1 MNFAYWRTGAV
12 FRLRRAFVAVLALT
26 AVAIT
31 TGSGLAAQQ
40 TEKTPDPKK
49 AILLPEIV
57 VTARPI
63 LEETRLD
70 RLGGL
75 VTIMAPKQIS
85 DMNALD
91 LPSALRRLPGVVI
104 SRYDLVGG
112 YGGGD
117 GGAVYLR
124 GLGSGRPG
132 AEVSTLFDGIPRFV
146 GVWTHPIMDALSL
159 ESSGGIEVRK
169 SAQPVLQGNMAF
181 GTINLVP
188 LRRTTP
194 GYETSI
200 EGAFGRYNTSSGV
213 IRHGGNTGRF
223 DYYLSA
229 GRNQSDGQR
238 LRANGR
244 TESIYGRAGYQLAPG
259 WDWNLQFEHTDG
271 KDQDPGSTTDPWPVS
286 NPEFQ
291 VPTFRTDTKLYLAT
305 MSHRMGSA
313 TGAVKVYLE
322 DGHLDWL
329 QWDSPGGG
337 DPVTS
342 FTTMT
347 DYRNYGF
354 HFQESVP
361 LPAMAALTLGYD
373 QDFYGGKTWNKLSTG
388 NQPES
393 AHDFR
398 NRAPYL
404 ALTRTFPL
412 GHDPAGGWHLTP
424 SLGARYNDSRFFG
437 SDWGWQAGV
446 AAEQG
451 RTRLNIQH
459 SRAFNLPGVYVAAMY
474 DSWGRPN
481 EWKSLTPELL
491 DHNEV
496 GLRIRPHAKV
506 ELEINAFYDEVRSA
520 LRWVPPVIP
529 PPPPFQPPR
538 FDNDGRYINRGV
550 ETSLSAEAGPST
562 IFAGV
567 TLMHPTPKDLP
578 NAPDWAVT
586 AGVNSRPT
594 RALGLSLDAAWCDA
608 QYILNPRFA
617 APADYESPTAR
628 VDRHFVL
635 NGRVGYRLLSNGSR
649 PELFLA
655 CENLTGER
663 YQYRPGYPMPRQV
676 WMSGLKLDF

>member
-1 MNFAYWRTGAV
+1 MSFACLTGAV
-12 FRLRRAFVAVLALT
+12 PRVKLT
-26 AVAIT
+26 AVGSMSLVILVLV
-31 TGSGLAAQQ
+31 TGSGFAAES
-40 TEKTPDPKK
+40 TGKPRDPEKP
-49 AILLPEIV
+49 ILLPEVV
-57 VTARPI
+57 VTAARPI
-63 LEETRLD
+63 LEDTRLD

-75 VTIMAPKQIS
+75 VTVMSTRQIS

-169 SAQPVLQGNMAF
+169 GAQPVLQGNMAF
-181 GTINLVP
+181 GTVNLVP
-188 LRRTTP
+188 LRRTTT

-200 EGAFGRYNTSSGV
+200 EGALGRYETSSGAV
-213 IRHGGNTGRF
+213 RHGGRAGGF

-229 GRNQSDGQR
+229 GRNRSDGQR
-238 LRANGR
+238 DHASGR
-244 TESIYGRAGYQLAPG
+244 TESLYGRAGYQLAPG
-259 WDWNLQFEHTDG
+259 WDWNVQVEHTSG
-271 KDQDPGSTTDPWPVS
+271 KTEDPGSTSDPWPVS
-286 NPEFQ
+286 NPAFR
-291 VPTFRTDTKLYLAT
+291 VPTFRTDTELYLAT
-305 MSHRMGSA
+305 LSHRVGPVAGA
-313 TGAVKVYLE
+313 TKIYLE

-337 DPVTS
+337 QPVTS
-342 FTTMT
+342 FTTIT

-354 HFQESVP
+354 HIQESIP
-361 LPAMAALTLGYD
+361 LPSMVSLTMGYD
-373 QDFYGGKTWNKLSTG
+373 QDFYGGKSWSKMAAG
-388 NQPES
+388 NGPES
-393 AHDFR
+393 AHYFR

-404 ALTRTFPL
+404 AVTRPL
-412 GHDPAGGWHLTP
+412 LLGGDSTTGWRLTP
-424 SLGARYNDSRFFG
+424 SIGARYNDSRFFG
-437 SDWGWQAGV
+437 SDWGWQGGMAV
-446 AAEQG
+446 EHG
-451 RTRLNIQH
+451 RTRVNVQH
-459 SRAFNLPGVYVAAMY
+459 SRAFNLPGVYAAAMY
-474 DSWGRPN
+474 DSWGRPD

-491 DHNEV
+491 DHNEA
-496 GLRIRPHAKV
+496 GMRFRPFAKV
-506 ELEINAFYDEVRSA
+506 EFEANAFYDEVRSA
-520 LRWVPPVIP
+520 LHWVPPVIP

-538 FDNDGRYINRGV
+538 FDNSGRYINRGV
-550 ETSLSAEAGPST
+550 ETSVSVETSLAT
-562 IFAGV
+562 MFAGL

-578 NAPDWAVT
+578 NAPDWAAT
-586 AGVNSRPT
+586 AGVNSKVT

-617 APADYESPTAR
+617 APSDYASPTAR

-635 NGRVGYRLLSNGSR
+635 NGRLGYRLSINGAR
-649 PELFLA
+649 PEVFLA

-663 YQYRPGYPMPRQV
+663 YEYRPGYPMPRQV
-676 WMSGLKLDF
+676 WMSGIKLDL

>member
-1 MNFAYWRTGAV
+1 MTLAH
-12 FRLRRAFVAVLALT
+12 RLRRALAGLGLLLPGMLLVT
-26 AVAIT
+26 APAT
-31 TGSGLAAQQ
+31 AGSVSTA
-40 TEKTPDPKK
+40 TSKEKGPDPKK
-49 AILLPEIV
+49 AIVLPEIV
-57 VTARPI
+57 VTADRPI
-63 LEETRLD
+63 LEDTRLD

-75 VTIMAPKQIS
+75 VTIMGPRQIS

-91 LPSALRRLPGVVI
+91 LPSALRRLPGVAI

-117 GGAVYLR
+117 GGAVYIR

-181 GTINLVP
+181 GTVNLVP
-188 LRRTTP
+188 LRRTAP
-194 GYETSI
+194 GYETSV

-213 IRHGGNTGRF
+213 IRHGGQTGRF

-229 GRNQSDGQR
+229 GRNRSDGQR
-238 LRANGR
+238 DLAAGR
-244 TESIYGRAGYQLAPG
+244 TESLYGRAGYQIAQG
-259 WDWNLQFEHTDG
+259 WDWNFQVEHTDG
-271 KDQDPGSTTDPWPVS
+271 KDEDPGSTKDPWPLAD
-286 NPEFQ
+286 PAFR
-291 VPTFRTDTKLYLAT
+291 VPTFRTDTELYLAT
-305 MSHRMGSA
+305 MAHRIGPA
-313 TGAVKVYLE
+313 TGTVKVYLE

-337 DPVTS
+337 APAQS

-347 DYRNYGF
+347 DYQNYGL
-354 HFQESVP
+354 HLQESVP
-361 LPAMAALTLGYD
+361 LPAAVALTLGYD
-373 QDFYGGKTWNKLSTG
+373 QDFYGGKTRNKLATG
-388 NQPES
+388 DQPES
-393 AHDFR
+393 AHQFR

-404 ALTRTFPL
+404 ALARTFPL
-412 GHDPAGGWHLTP
+412 ASDPVGGWHLTP
-424 SLGARYNDSRFFG
+424 SIGARYNDSRFFG
-437 SDWGWQAGV
+437 SDWGWQGGV
-446 AAEQG
+446 TAERG

-474 DSWGRPN
+474 DSWGRPD
-481 EWKSLTPELL
+481 EWKSLSPELL

-496 GLRIRPHAKV
+496 GLRFRPYAKCD
-506 ELEINAFYDEVRSA
+506 LEVNAFYDEVRSA
-520 LRWVPPVIP
+520 LHWVPPVIP

-550 ETSLSAEAGPST
+550 ETSLSTEAGSST
-562 IFAGV
+562 LFAGV

-586 AGVNSRPT
+586 AGFNSRLT

-608 QYILNPRFA
+608 QFILNPRFA

-628 VDRHFVL
+628 VKRHFVL
-635 NGRVGYRLLSNGSR
+635 NGRLGYRLPINASQA
-649 PELFLA
+649 ELFLA
-655 CENLTGER
+655 CENITGER
-663 YQYRPGYPMPRQV
+663 YEYRPGYPMPRQV
-676 WMSGLKLDF
+676 WMSGLKADF

>member
-1 MNFAYWRTGAV
+1 MTFAFRRSGALSRCRFAV
-12 FRLRRAFVAVLALT
+12 SGILLLAAFAVLAD
-26 AVAIT
+26 
-31 TGSGLAAQQ
+31 SGFAA
-40 TEKTPDPKK
+40 EKAEKPADPNK

-63 LEETRLD
+63 LEDTRLD

-75 VTIMAPKQIS
+75 VTIMAPRQIS

-104 SRYDLVGG
+104 SRYNLIGG

-132 AEVSTLFDGIPRFV
+132 AEVSTLFDGVPRFV

-159 ESSGGIEVRK
+159 GSTGGIEVRK

-181 GTINLVP
+181 GTVNLVP
-188 LRRTTP
+188 LRRALP
-194 GYETSI
+194 GFETSV
-200 EGAFGRYNTSSGV
+200 EGAFGRYNTSSGA
-213 IRHGGNTGRF
+213 IRHGGRAGCF

-229 GRNQSDGQR
+229 GRNGSDGHR
-238 LRANGR
+238 DHAAGR
-244 TESIYGRAGYQLAPG
+244 TESLYGRAGYEVAPG
-259 WDWNLQFEHTDG
+259 WDWSFQVEHTDG
-271 KDQDPGSTTDPWPVS
+271 KVEDPGSTTDPWPIAD
-286 NPEFQ
+286 PAFR
-291 VPTFRTDTKLYLAT
+291 VPTFRTDTELYLAT
-305 MSHRMGSA
+305 MSHRIGSA
-313 TGAVKVYLE
+313 TGAVKLYME

-337 DPVTS
+337 QPVTS
-342 FTTMT
+342 FTTIT
-347 DYRNYGF
+347 NYRNYGF
-354 HFQESVP
+354 HLQESIP
-361 LPAMAALTLGYD
+361 LPAMTALTLGYD

-388 NQPES
+388 NGPES

-404 ALTRTFPL
+404 ALTRTFSL
-412 GHDPAGGWHLTP
+412 GTDPTQGWRLTP
-424 SLGARYNDSRFFG
+424 AVGARYNDSRFFG
-437 SDWGWQAGV
+437 SDWGWQAGL
-446 AAEQG
+446 AAERG
-451 RTRLNIQH
+451 RTRVNIQH

-474 DSWGRPN
+474 DSWSRPN
-481 EWKSLTPELL
+481 EWKELAPELL

-496 GLRIRPHAKV
+496 GVRFRPYAKV

-550 ETSLSAEAGPST
+550 EMSVSGEAGQST

-578 NAPDWAVT
+578 NAPDWALT
-586 AGVNSRPT
+586 AGVNSKLA

-617 APADYESPTAR
+617 APGDYESPTAR

-635 NGRVGYRLLSNGSR
+635 NGRIGYRLPVNGSR
-649 PELFLA
+649 PELFIA
-655 CENLTGER
+655 CENITGGR
-663 YQYRPGYPMPRQV
+663 YEYRPGYPMARQV